1 LRQTG
6 ALKPNQW
13 LSGGRLQLKN
23 FFAAAR
29 ALSPNCNMTQIDN
42 DFGPP
47 LYSALA
53 ESVAAPLVF
62 FCVISSIVAPLLP
75 IPWALN
81 SLAVIILQQIEKSQK
96 NGKFI
101 VCL

>member
-1 LRQTG
+1 
-6 ALKPNQW
+6 

-29 ALSPNCNMTQIDN
+29 ALSPNCNMTQIEMRS
-42 DFGPP
+42 GHLHILP
-47 LYSALA
+47 LPRALRRL
-53 ESVAAPLVF
+53 SRF
-62 FCVISSIVAPLLP
+62 FCVISSIAAPLLP